1 MPARPAGDHEAV
13 AGGCRVNGI
22 LNVNKE
28 PGYTSNDVIAILR
41 GILRIKKIG
50 HTGTLDPDASGV
62 LPGVSGTGD
71 QSRGIAHRIAEAV

>member
-41 GILRIKKIG
+41 GILRIKN
-50 HTGTLDPDASGV
+50 
-62 LPGVSGTGD
+62 
-71 QSRGIAHRIAEAV
+71 